1 MMKLVIKNK
10 LMKRLWIW
18 IILLIAVTA
27 CNNPQNPSKDSS
39 LIAGEASKA
48 AFIPE
53 VKYAK
58 HFTVNVN
65 DSFKT
70 VIVFNPWEE
79 GDTLASY
86 LLYPKG
92 TKAPA
97 AEWAEFK
104 IPVPIEKVVAT
115 SSPHVGFVG
124 LIGELDKITGVAEDR
139 YIFNSDLYEK
149 IGRGEVGQVG
159 SLKNSNLEVL
169 LDLSPDLVMKTGF
182 DNVKSEDT
190 RLIDA
195 GIAVSYN
202 VEWMEN
208 NMMARA
214 EWVKLV
220 GAFFNKDQMA
230 DSIFN
235 EIEKEYSTALTAAKN
250 VENRPFVM
258 TGNNFKGTWYMP
270 GADSYI
276 TKLIYD
282 AGGDYKY
289 KNEVSTGSLPLSFE
303 VVLDDMVDADFW
315 IGPRAQ
321 TMNELEARDERYELF
336 KSFREGN
343 VYTFNK
349 RISENGG
356 NDYWESGMTRPDIIL
371 KDVIKILHP
380 ELLPE
385 HELYYYQRLQ

>member
-1 MMKLVIKNK
+1 MMKH
-10 LMKRLWIW
+10 IW
-18 IILLIAVTA
+18 IILLIAIAA
-27 CNNPQNPSKDSS
+27 CGNPQNQSKEN
-39 LIAGEASKA
+39 LTNTVEASEP

-58 HFTVNVN
+58 HFAVSVNEA
-65 DSFKT
+65 FKT
-70 VIVFNPWEE
+70 VIVYNPWEE

-92 TKAPA
+92 TKAPD

-124 LIGELDKITGVAEDR
+124 LIQELDKITGVAEDR
-139 YIFNSDLYEK
+139 YIYSSYLYEK

-169 LDLSPDLVMKTGF
+169 LDLSPDLVMKTGV
-182 DNVKSEDT
+182 DNVKSEDA

-195 GIAVSYN
+195 GVAVSYN

-208 NMMARA
+208 NMLARA

-230 DSIFN
+230 DSIF
-235 EIEKEYSTALTAAKN
+235 KEVEREYLRALAATKE
-250 VENRPFVM
+250 VKNRPFVM

-270 GADSYI
+270 SAESYI
-276 TKLIYD
+276 TKLIND

-289 KNEVSTGSLPLSFE
+289 KNEVATGSLPLSFE
-303 VVLDDMVDADFW
+303 VVLDDMIDADFW

-321 TMNELEARDERYELF
+321 SMKELEARDERYELF

-349 RISENGG
+349 RTSKNGG

-371 KDVIKILHP
+371 KDVIKIFHP

-385 HELYYYQRLQ
+385 HELYYYKKLQ